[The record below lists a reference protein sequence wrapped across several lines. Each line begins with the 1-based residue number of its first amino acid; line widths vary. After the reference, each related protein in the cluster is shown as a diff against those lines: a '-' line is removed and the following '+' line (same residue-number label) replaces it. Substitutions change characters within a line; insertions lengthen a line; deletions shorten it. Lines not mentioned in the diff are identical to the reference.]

1 MNWLL
6 DLCSPVVQIQTLRNK
21 ILYNHVCLKISEKT
35 IYSKTCLIWHLSN
48 PFPYVI
54 QCWISFPNDN
64 LSVFYHC
71 VIWHPVHSLT
81 QHVRLG
87 FTVQVDAKNELDY
100 WNIFFRA
107 STLQKNFNKKNPKT
121 IKQLKHQDWHE
132 KVYSIFIQQLI

>member
-35 IYSKTCLIWHLSN
+35 IYSKTCLVWHLSN

-54 QCWISFPNDN
+54 QCWISFPIDN

-71 VIWHPVHSLT
+71 VIRYPVYSDVKFLSHSLSDYI
-81 QHVRLG
+81 G
-87 FTVQVDAKNELDY
+87 FTIPVDAKKGTFSSEL
-100 WNIFFRA
+100 I
-107 STLQKNFNKKNPKT
+107 